1 MRIKQVDICGFKSF
15 YDDTK
20 VIFDHAV
27 TAVVGPNGCG
37 KSNIVDAIRWALGE
51 QSAKNLRGKGMEDVI
66 FNGSETRGPKSMAEV
81 TITFDNTDGLSH
93 PEFVDYPEVST
104 TRRLHRDGTS
114 EYLINKV
121 PCRLMDVT
129 DLFLGTGAG
138 ARAYSIIEQGRIG
151 LIVSSRSE
159 DRRSMIEEAAG
170 ITKYKASRKSAERRM
185 DQTRQNL
192 ARVTDI
198 VGEIERNLA
207 SLKRQAKKAERY
219 KVYSAERLDLEMYL
233 ASHRYLELR
242 ARTMA
247 VAASLGESEA
257 IQHEAR
263 GRLAALEAE
272 VEVARLDEQAVKG
285 QVDEARASA
294 YEIDNAI
301 QMLDAEA
308 RHLGDTLA
316 RLGKEQTALAEQEAD
331 VEVQGQSFE
340 GDLESVA
347 AEAGALE
354 AECASVV
361 ERHGRM
367 AREAEDARGR
377 LQSLTATQEEKK
389 DLAGRARA
397 RLAAAEGAVA
407 NLGRRIEEGGERLA
421 TAMAEREGLDA
432 RARELAEAVEGIDG
446 RTASVE
452 GALSTARTSEQ
463 SEREAFDRLRE
474 EIDACDI
481 ERRCTRDEL
490 HTKASR
496 LASLE
501 EMHRGLE
508 RHDRGVREAV
518 VTLRDE
524 RDPALTGLLV
534 DEVECPAHLE
544 VALAAALG
552 DRLEALIVKDRDAG
566 LAILEKLKARDL
578 GRVTVLTRTAGK
590 ASQAPRPGDSRI
602 VGALGDFVKAAD
614 AATAELVARL
624 LDGVYVVERLADA
637 MVLWEASGGDLAF
650 VTLDGQLIESDGV
663 MRGGRSHSP
672 EADLLVQKREIRELA
687 GEVEQLHGRHDA
699 LEERF
704 NALKDDL
711 GACRD
716 AAERA
721 LREAQEHAI
730 LLAEARKDRA
740 RAADELAAVT
750 RRKEALAIEISS
762 HEEVLAE
769 ARADLADMSLA
780 VSETTAEAA
789 SLEAWLAQHAPAIE
803 ALRVEADRLA
813 AAAADLRVE
822 QAALEQQVGAAI
834 ARREN
839 IEKSLADVRNRLAGI
854 GRDRCRVAED
864 TGRTAGDLVR
874 HRDVLLGRL
883 AQSEA
888 ARGRVAECQERL
900 EAVAMRLV
908 EGERGLKERRRQVD
922 EVAEKVAALRLDAS
936 QVELETSHLV
946 EGVFER
952 HRIELTRVLGDYHLR
967 PLPGPDV
974 KARIDELRG
983 LIDRMGPINLG
994 AIEEYQR
1001 EEERY
1006 GVLTVQKTDLEQA
1019 LEDLE
1024 RAIARMDKDSRRRFK
1039 ETFEDVN
1046 ARFKEIFP
1054 RLFKG
1059 GRAELLLTDPEDLLA
1074 SGVDIVAQPPG
1085 KRLGNIE
1092 LMSGGEKALTAVSL
1106 LFAIFGHRPSPFC
1119 LLDEVDAPLDETNI
1133 GRFVDM
1139 VRSMTD
1145 RSQFIIITHSKV
1157 TMEKSDTLYG
1167 VTMEEPGVSK
1177 MLSVRLAQRVAAAA
1191 ASA

>member
-15 YDDTK
+15 YDETK
-20 VIFDHAV
+20 VVFDHAV

-93 PEFVDYPEVST
+93 PEFVGYSEVST

-114 EYLINKV
+114 EYFINKV

-159 DRRSMIEEAAG
+159 DRRAMIEEAAG
-170 ITKYKASRKSAERRM
+170 ITKYKASRRSAERRM
-185 DQTRQNL
+185 EQTRQNL

-242 ARTMA
+242 ARAMA
-247 VAASLGESEA
+247 VAAALSESED
-257 IQHEAR
+257 IQQEAR
-263 GRLAALEAE
+263 GGLTALEAE
-272 VEVARLDEQAVKG
+272 VEVSRLDEQAVKG
-285 QVDEARASA
+285 QADEARGAA

-301 QMLDAEA
+301 QVLENEA
-308 RHLGDTLA
+308 RHLGDALTRLA
-316 RLGKEQTALAEQEAD
+316 KEQAALTEQETA
-331 VEVQGQSFE
+331 VEAQGRSLE

-347 AEAGALE
+347 AEVAALD
-354 AECASVV
+354 ADRASVV
-361 ERHGRM
+361 ERHARM
-367 AREAEDARGR
+367 AAAAEEARAG

-389 DLAGRARA
+389 DQAGRSRA
-397 RLAAAEGAVA
+397 RLAASEGAVT
-407 NLGRRIEEGGERLA
+407 NLGRRIGEAEDRLK
-421 TAMAEREGLDA
+421 TALTEDEGLDA
-432 RARELAEAVEGIDG
+432 RARELALAVDGIDG

-452 GALSTARTSEQ
+452 GALCTARTIEQ
-463 SEREAFDRLRE
+463 SEREAFNRLRE
-474 EIDACDI
+474 EIDACDG

-490 HTKASR
+490 HSKASR

-524 RDPALTGLLV
+524 HDPALLSLLV

-552 DRLEALIVKDRDAG
+552 DRLEALIVKDRAAG

-578 GRVTVLTRTAGK
+578 GRVTVLARTAGK
-590 ASQAPRPGDSRI
+590 ASQATPPTDPRV

-614 AATAELVARL
+614 EATAELVSRL
-624 LDGVYVVERLADA
+624 LDGVFVVEHLTDA
-637 MVLWEASGGDLAF
+637 MALWEATGGEAAF
-650 VTLDGQLIESDGV
+650 VTLDGQLIEADGV
-663 MRGGRSHSP
+663 MRGGRSRSP

-687 GEVEQLHGRHDA
+687 GEVERLHGRHDA

-704 NALKDDL
+704 NALKEEL
-711 GACRD
+711 GARRE

-730 LLAEARKDRA
+730 QLAEARKDRA
-740 RAADELAAVT
+740 RAADELAAVV
-750 RRKEALAIEISS
+750 RRKEALAVEISS

-769 ARADLADMSLA
+769 ARADLAEMSLA
-780 VSETTAEAA
+780 VSEATAEAA
-789 SLEAWLAQHAPAIE
+789 ALEAWLAEHAPAIE
-803 ALRVEADRLA
+803 ALRAETDRLA
-813 AAAADLRVE
+813 AATADLRVE

-839 IEKSLADVRNRLAGI
+839 IAKSLAEVRSRLEGI
-854 GRDRCRVAED
+854 RRDRCRVADE
-864 TGRTAGDLVR
+864 TGRAAGDLVR

-883 AQSEA
+883 AESKM
-888 ARGRVAECQERL
+888 ARARVTECQERL
-900 EAVAMRLV
+900 EAVALRLV
-908 EGERGLKERRRQVD
+908 EGEHGLKERRRQVD
-922 EVAEKVAALRLDAS
+922 AIAEKVAALRLDAN
-936 QVELETSHLV
+936 QVEIETGHLV

-952 HRIELTRVLGDYHLR
+952 HRIDLPRVLGDYHLR

-994 AIEEYQR
+994 AIEEFER

-1006 GVLTVQKTDLEQA
+1006 SVLTVQKADLEQA

-1046 ARFKEIFP
+1046 ARFKDIFP
-1054 RLFKG
+1054 KLFRG
-1059 GRAELLLTDPEDLLA
+1059 GRAELMLTDPEDLLA

-1119 LLDEVDAPLDETNI
+1119 LLDEVDAPLDEANI

-1139 VRSMTD
+1139 VRGMTD

-1167 VTMEEPGVSK
+1167 VTMEEAGVSK
-1177 MLSVRLAQRVAAAA
+1177 MISVRLAPRLAVA